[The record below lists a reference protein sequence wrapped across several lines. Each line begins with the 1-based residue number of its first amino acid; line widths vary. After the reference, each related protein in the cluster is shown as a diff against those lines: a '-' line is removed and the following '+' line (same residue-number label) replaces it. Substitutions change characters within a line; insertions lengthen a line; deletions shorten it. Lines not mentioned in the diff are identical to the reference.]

1 MMTKT
6 VYLEISANQCATET
20 HRRMK
25 ATLVI
30 ALAALTIAACARNL
44 DSYGYVPPATLNPGL
59 DPVSHRTG
67 GNKAMRSS
75 KVRNN
80 APVSRFPL
88 PH

>member
-25 ATLVI
+25 TTLVI
-30 ALAALTIAACARNL
+30 AIAALTVAAFARDL

-59 DPVSHRTG
+59 DQCFTAQGETKRCDQAKLETTRRG
-67 GNKAMRSS
+67 D
-75 KVRNN
+75 
-80 APVSRFPL
+80 
-88 PH
+88 